1 MMIIEDQTSPQP
13 FGYFW
18 TLLKHIL
25 WSTLDCLLHVFA
37 FQTLPLEEEEEK
49 KKNKNKKN
57 TKQQLPQFYFIF
69 FVYPCKF
76 QIEKYC
82 EQFMTMHPWEFVCN
96 LVHTS
101 L

>member
-37 FQTLPLEEEEEK
+37 FRTLPLEEEEEEEK
-49 KKNKNKKN
+49 KIQNNN
-57 TKQQLPQFYFIF
+57 FLNFIF
-69 FVYPCKF
+69 FV
-76 QIEKYC
+76 
-82 EQFMTMHPWEFVCN
+82 
-96 LVHTS
+96 
-101 L
+101 